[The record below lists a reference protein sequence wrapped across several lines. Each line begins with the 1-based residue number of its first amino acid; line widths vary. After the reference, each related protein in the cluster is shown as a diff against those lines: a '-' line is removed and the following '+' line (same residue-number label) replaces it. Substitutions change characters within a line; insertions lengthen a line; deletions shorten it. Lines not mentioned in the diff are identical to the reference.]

1 MKISVVIP
9 VYNVSAYLRECVDV
23 VLAQSYTNIEVILV
37 NDGSTDN
44 SGAICDE
51 YANQDARVRVIH
63 QANAGLSEA
72 RNTGTR
78 SACGDY
84 LIYLDSDDKWSDIDF
99 LEKLVNRAQQTNA
112 DVILFPCQRFV
123 DNMKINTNGLSMFRP
138 HDFVGRG
145 MEVFERLVLTQQ
157 FPISACCK
165 MIRLEILQKNKINF
179 YPGLLGEDM
188 DWNQRL
194 MPHVQSMSYCN
205 DVYYLYRERPNSI
218 TTTYRLKNAQDFCWI
233 LETWKQHWE
242 ISSESYKHV
251 FLQYLA
257 LLYVT
262 LVYKY
267 LFIPKTDRKAV
278 RSRILELS
286 TLLRYSATKKS
297 NRLLLLKRCVG
308 SYGML
313 YIAAAVQYVKKKVCL
328 IRGNE

>member
-51 YANQDARVRVIH
+51 YANQDTRVRVIH

-72 RNTGTR
+72 RNSGTR

-84 LIYLDSDDKWSDIDF
+84 LIYIDSDDKWSDVDF
-99 LEKLVNRAQQTNA
+99 LEKLVDRAQQTNA

-123 DNMKINTNGLSMFRP
+123 DNMKINTNGLSKFRP
-138 HDFVGRG
+138 HDFVGSG

-157 FPISACCK
+157 FPISAWSK
-165 MIRLEILQKNKINF
+165 MIRVEILQKNRINF
-179 YPGLLGEDM
+179 YSGLLGEDM

-242 ISSESYKHV
+242 INSESYKHV

-257 LLYVT
+257 FLYVT

-297 NRLLLLKRCVG
+297 NRLRLLKRYVG

-313 YIAAAVQYVKKKVCL
+313 YIAAAVQYVRKKSLLNK
-328 IRGNE
+328 GK

>member
-72 RNTGTR
+72 RNSGTR

-257 LLYVT
+257 FLYVT
-262 LVYKY
+262 LVYNY
-267 LFIPKTDRKAV
+267 LFIPKTDRQVV
-278 RSRILELS
+278 RNRILELS
-286 TLLRYSATKKS
+286 TLLQYSATKKS
-297 NRLLLLKRCVG
+297 NRLLLLKRYFG
-308 SYGML
+308 NYGML
-313 YIAAAVQYVKKKVCL
+313 YIAATVQYVRKKKFA
-328 IRGNE
+328 